1 MCECHWADNMFPAWV
16 HMTIIYIMQTRVL
29 STWLIF
35 VIYVLIIRLNSI
47 LLMNEN
53 KSNLILNV
61 EESQR
66 SRQHNRWIFTHA
78 VSFREHVLSS
88 VLNISI
94 ANLISLV
101 LWQRLLCVWL
111 TGSSEAW
118 QSWWDQ
124 RCCVWGGSDQLQQA
138 ICEYS
143 PVFGTMWTISNF
155 PHNQLL

>member
-1 MCECHWADNMFPAWV
+1 
-16 HMTIIYIMQTRVL
+16 MQTRIL

-101 LWQRLLCVWL
+101 L
-111 TGSSEAW
+111 
-118 QSWWDQ
+118 
-124 RCCVWGGSDQLQQA
+124 
-138 ICEYS
+138 
-143 PVFGTMWTISNF
+143 
-155 PHNQLL
+155 